1 MPEIRP
7 FRAEDS
13 RSLEALAQR
22 LWPMAPHPGGL
33 GWQLATEEF
42 TADNTAV
49 ALRDGELAGWAV
61 VEAPNA
67 LFSRSQIIVV
77 GASADPEAGA
87 GLLEW
92 ALAEAGDAAVD
103 LLTFEGDDELC
114 ALAERSGFG
123 VSNQNTYGE
132 WMRREAGE
140 EEVVLPEGYRLR
152 PVREGE
158 EDARVE
164 CHRTA
169 WKPSDL
175 PWPERVGSVNPDL
188 TSRFSRERY
197 DNTRAGLLY
206 DRELDLVVEAPDGS
220 LAACCVVWWDPE
232 SRSSEI
238 EPLGVVPAHRRK
250 GLAVAMALE
259 ACTQTARRGGDR
271 VYINTT
277 PNEAYPTPAKTYAT
291 VGYKQVDRGT
301 VYTRPARVT
310 EG

>member
-13 RSLEALAQR
+13 RSLEVFARR

-33 GWQLATEEF
+33 GWQLATGEISS
-42 TADNTAV
+42 DNAAV
-49 ALRDGELAGWAV
+49 ALRNGELVGWSV

-67 LFSRSQIIVV
+67 LFDRSQIILV

-87 GLLEW
+87 ALLDR
-92 ALAEAGDAAVD
+92 ALAEVGDAVVD
-103 LLTFEGDDELC
+103 LLTFEGDGELR

-123 VSNQNTYGE
+123 VSDQNTYGE
-132 WMRREAGE
+132 WMSRDAGE

-158 EDARVE
+158 EEARVE

-175 PWPERVGSVNPDL
+175 PWPERVGPVNPDL

-197 DNTRAGLLY
+197 DNTRAALLY

-220 LAACCVVWWDPE
+220 LAACCVVWWDAE
-232 SRSSEI
+232 NRCSEI

-250 GLAVAMALE
+250 GLAVAMALQ
-259 ACTQTARRGGDR
+259 ACTLTARRGGDR

-291 VGYKQVDRGT
+291 VGYKPVDRGT
-301 VYTRPARVT
+301 VYTRPAR
-310 EG
+310 

>member
-7 FRAEDS
+7 FHAEDS

-33 GWQLATEEF
+33 GWQLATGEISS
-42 TADNTAV
+42 DNAAV
-49 ALRDGELAGWAV
+49 ALRDGELVGWSV

-67 LFSRSQIIVV
+67 LFDRSQIVLV
-77 GASADPEAGA
+77 GASADPGAGA
-87 GLLEW
+87 ALLER
-92 ALAEAGDAAVD
+92 ALSEVGDAAVD
-103 LLTFEGDDELC
+103 LLTFEGDDELR

-123 VSNQNTYGE
+123 VADQNTYGE
-132 WMRREAGE
+132 WMRRDAGE
-140 EEVVLPEGYRLR
+140 EEAVLPEGYRLR

-158 EDARVE
+158 EEARVE

-169 WKPSDL
+169 WKPADL
-175 PWPERVGSVNPDL
+175 PWPERVGSVDPEL
-188 TSRFSRERY
+188 TSRFNRERY
-197 DNTRAGLLY
+197 DDTRAALFY

-232 SRSSEI
+232 NRCSEI

-250 GLAVAMALE
+250 GLAVAMALQ
-259 ACTQTARRGGDR
+259 ACTLTARRGGDR

-291 VGYKQVDRGT
+291 VGYEPVDRGT
-301 VYTRPARVT
+301 VYTRPAR
-310 EG
+310 

>member
-1 MPEIRP
+1 MTEIRP
-7 FRAEDS
+7 FRAEDG

-33 GWQLATEEF
+33 GWQLATGEISSGS
-42 TADNTAV
+42 AAV
-49 ALRDGELAGWAV
+49 ALRDGELVGWSA

-67 LFSRSQIIVV
+67 LFSRSQIILV
-77 GASADPEAGA
+77 GTTGEPEAGA
-87 GLLEW
+87 ALLER
-92 ALAEAGDAAVD
+92 ALAEVGDAAVN
-103 LLTFEGDDELC
+103 LLTFEGDDGLR
-114 ALAERSGFG
+114 ALAERFGFE
-123 VSNQNTYGE
+123 VADQNTYGE
-132 WMRREAGE
+132 WMYRTAAE
-140 EEVVLPEGYRLR
+140 EEIVLPAGYRLR
-152 PVREGE
+152 PVRGGE
-158 EDARVE
+158 DEARVE

-175 PWPERVGSVNPDL
+175 PWPERVGPVNPDL
-188 TSRFSRERY
+188 TSRFNQERY

-232 SRSSEI
+232 NRCSEI

-250 GLAVAMALE
+250 GLAVALALR
-259 ACTQTARRGGDR
+259 ACTLTARRGGDR
-271 VYINTT
+271 VFINTT

-291 VGYKQVDRGT
+291 VGYEPVDRGT